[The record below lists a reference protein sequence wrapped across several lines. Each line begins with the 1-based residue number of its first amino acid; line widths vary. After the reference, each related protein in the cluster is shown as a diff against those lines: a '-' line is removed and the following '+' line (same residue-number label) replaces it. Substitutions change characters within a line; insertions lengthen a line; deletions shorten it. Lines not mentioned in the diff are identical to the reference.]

1 MKYHFIGIKGS
12 GMSAL
17 ALLLHDLGNEV
28 EGSDVVHHLFTEDA
42 LRDAN
47 IKIMPFDKN
56 NINEFMTV
64 VIGNAFDETN
74 EEVKRTLELGVKHYT
89 YCEMI
94 RELAFNYESI
104 AICGC
109 HGKTTTTALISHVF
123 DDLVGANYLIG
134 DGTGHADSRNKYF
147 FFEACEYKRHFLFYY
162 PKHIILTNIEL
173 DHVDCYKDL
182 DDMKSTYEEF
192 LRQCEKNVIACGDDE
207 NVRSLKTDKN
217 LIFYGFNENNEWT
230 AKNIE
235 LTKEGSSFDVY
246 HKDELIGHFDLPLYG
261 KHMILNAL
269 SVIIFSYLE
278 GLNMEDVHDSIK
290 TFKGAKRRF
299 KENFIKNVV
308 TIDDYAHHPTEV
320 KVTLEAVR
328 QKYPDKEL
336 VAVFLENTYSR
347 TKALYKDF
355 AKALSVADK
364 AYITDIFSDRETK
377 EDYKDVSP
385 MLIVNE
391 MKTGEYLK
399 IGSVDTLI
407 DINDTKCI
415 EPLLKHKNAVI
426 VFMGCKEVYD
436 IKEKLE
442 KRLKEE

>member
-147 FFEACEYKRHFLFYY
+147 LSFLNCKFLYIQLLLFY
-162 PKHIILTNIEL
+162 
-173 DHVDCYKDL
+173 
-182 DDMKSTYEEF
+182 
-192 LRQCEKNVIACGDDE
+192 
-207 NVRSLKTDKN
+207 
-217 LIFYGFNENNEWT
+217 
-230 AKNIE
+230 
-235 LTKEGSSFDVY
+235 
-246 HKDELIGHFDLPLYG
+246 
-261 KHMILNAL
+261 
-269 SVIIFSYLE
+269 
-278 GLNMEDVHDSIK
+278 
-290 TFKGAKRRF
+290 
-299 KENFIKNVV
+299 
-308 TIDDYAHHPTEV
+308 
-320 KVTLEAVR
+320 
-328 QKYPDKEL
+328 
-336 VAVFLENTYSR
+336 
-347 TKALYKDF
+347 
-355 AKALSVADK
+355 
-364 AYITDIFSDRETK
+364 
-377 EDYKDVSP
+377 
-385 MLIVNE
+385 
-391 MKTGEYLK
+391 
-399 IGSVDTLI
+399 
-407 DINDTKCI
+407 
-415 EPLLKHKNAVI
+415 
-426 VFMGCKEVYD
+426 
-436 IKEKLE
+436 
-442 KRLKEE
+442 